1 MSWGRRLSPRQ
12 LVTPRKKA
20 NHVVFPLRI
29 IQSPTQSVGAAGAR
43 ERLWKEEVKR
53 GRKERGGKEEMEGG
67 EKEGW
72 GGRREGAGHPQVP
85 ELWSVSALPR
95 SPPGVLTGP

>member
-1 MSWGRRLSPRQ
+1 
-12 LVTPRKKA
+12 
-20 NHVVFPLRI
+20 
-29 IQSPTQSVGAAGAR
+29 
-43 ERLWKEEVKR
+43 
-53 GRKERGGKEEMEGG
+53 MEGG

-95 SPPGVLTGP
+95 SPPGGSSQDPEVSTERFNCGAGSSSVSLRPYPGIFTFTLLERTFWRP